1 MRNLNMFG
9 CIALIVMLAGCTSAA
24 HVERDRTVNFNNFHT
39 YAWTETKSDKDSNAV
54 KISDLS
60 ERKIRE
66 AVDAEM
72 IRTGWKESKH
82 KPDVLLS
89 YDIAIERTMK
99 RDNNA
104 MYSQPYS
111 RLYYN
116 PYTRRYSSFYFP
128 SEFMGYNDSRR
139 PVREGTI
146 TISMID
152 PRSDKTIWQGWTTGE
167 VNSKNLTTKE
177 IQNSIKT
184 IFRRF
189 DLAKN

>member
-39 YAWTETKSDKDSNAV
+39 YAWTETKSDKDSIAV
-54 KISDLS
+54 KVSDLS

-72 IRTGWKESKH
+72 IKTGWKESKH
-82 KPDVLLS
+82 KPDVLLT
-89 YDIAIERTMK
+89 YDVAIERTMK

-104 MYSQPYS
+104 LYSQPYT
-111 RLYYN
+111 RWYYN

-128 SEFMGYNDSRR
+128 SEFMGYDDSRR

-152 PRSDKTIWQGWTTGE
+152 PKSDKTIWQGWTTGE
-167 VNSKNLTTKE
+167 VNSKNLTAKE
-177 IQNSIKT
+177 IQNSVKT